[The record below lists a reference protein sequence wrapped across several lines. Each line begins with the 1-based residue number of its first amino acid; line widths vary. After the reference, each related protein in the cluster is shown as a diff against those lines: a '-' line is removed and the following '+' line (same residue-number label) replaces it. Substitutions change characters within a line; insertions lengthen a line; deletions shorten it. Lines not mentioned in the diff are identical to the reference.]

1 MKDKTWF
8 VPRLALIMMVFVTL
22 ACGASSQATPSASTE
37 NSGPA
42 ATEVHTATLAPQSVP
57 DVSTARI
64 SLDELPQGFKEIS
77 TDEIL
82 KAYKEVESAVER
94 YIKLLHDHVT
104 MLQNVEPPGSDKL
117 VRMTA
122 GSKAMTDSAAIYLSY
137 AKYVAYGM
145 PNSEEMIEDE
155 IQG

>member
-1 MKDKTWF
+1 M
-8 VPRLALIMMVFVTL
+8 
-22 ACGASSQATPSASTE
+22 
-37 NSGPA
+37 
-42 ATEVHTATLAPQSVP
+42 
-57 DVSTARI
+57 
-64 SLDELPQGFKEIS
+64 

-94 YIKLLHDHVT
+94 YIRLLHDHVT
-104 MLQNVEPPGSDKL
+104 TLQNIEPPGSDKVIRL
-117 VRMTA
+117 TA

-145 PNSEEMIEDE
+145 PASEEMVEDE

>member
-1 MKDKTWF
+1 M
-8 VPRLALIMMVFVTL
+8 
-22 ACGASSQATPSASTE
+22 
-37 NSGPA
+37 
-42 ATEVHTATLAPQSVP
+42 
-57 DVSTARI
+57 
-64 SLDELPQGFKEIS
+64 

-82 KAYKEVESAVER
+82 KAYKDVEKSVER

-104 MLQNVEPPGSDKL
+104 MMQNMEPPGSDKL

-145 PNSEEMIEDE
+145 PASEEMVEDE